1 MNLQSKIVN
10 LIDIENESFTLKTN
24 VLITVLNFFIE
35 FNRLLPNYFEL
46 LEVFNIYDDCIQIE
60 LNINNFY
67 IEIEVFENIQNIYI
81 ENLKNDKSDDFDLSL
96 SGDNLAYVIFSLIK
110 MHELLR

>member
-1 MNLQSKIVN
+1 MNLQSKIVK
-10 LIDIENESFTLKTN
+10 LIDVENESFKLKTN

-35 FNRLLPNYFEL
+35 FNTLLPNYFEL
-46 LEVFNIYDDCIQIE
+46 LKVFNIYDDCIQIE

-67 IEIEVFENIQNIYI
+67 IEIEIFENVQNIYI
-81 ENLKNDKSDDFDLSL
+81 EDSKNDKSDDFDLSL

-110 MHELLR
+110 MHELLN